1 MQHQG
6 MGIRAR
12 LPTPTVHRVINS
24 PIGALLDTPTVER
37 LRLERLPSAL
47 RLARIAAAAGLTATA
62 GVDAFCA
69 ALGATPDLGTRAL
82 RRLERNLGRF
92 ARALRERD
100 EVLERWERAF
110 WAESWPPPRREELV
124 ALEMERREK
133 CARVTHPASLF
144 GFLAGEA
151 SIPLAS
157 FAIHSPGE
165 IVSRWTRE
173 ITDPGHLYT
182 APAELPVIER
192 SRAAPGPVGSEY
204 LLRFRSPS
212 LSRSEGAAQARVYEP
227 ETPEPDLAT
236 FIYASGPFSAG
247 DQVDYWPEEEY
258 MGRHL
263 AAHGHRVVLL
273 DLPWHGRRTLPG
285 HYSGETY
292 FGTAPE
298 GLFRLHAA
306 SAVEMA
312 VLVRW
317 AREQGSRSVGVGGF
331 GAGALAAQQ
340 VAGHAARWP
349 RSMRP
354 DAVFLAAPTCR
365 LDEIAWGGSLSRM
378 IGLDRALPE
387 AGWTREALA
396 ALRDLLD
403 PPAEPAVPPER
414 IFALLGAE
422 DTLFPCSLG
431 KELLRR
437 WRVPEENVTLL
448 PTGHFGL
455 QVHLARHSEV
465 QQVVTRA
472 LHRALPHRA
481 AA

>member
-1 MQHQG
+1 MR
-6 MGIRAR
+6 MRAR
-12 LPTPTVHRVINS
+12 LQTPTVHRVISS

-37 LRLERLPSAL
+37 LRLERLPAEL
-47 RLARIAAAAGLTATA
+47 RLARIAAAASLTAAA
-62 GVDAFCA
+62 GVDEFFA
-69 ALGATPDLGTRAL
+69 ALGATPDLGSRGL
-82 RRLERNLGRF
+82 RRLERGLSGF
-92 ARALRERD
+92 ARALAERD
-100 EVLERWERAF
+100 EVLGRWEHAF
-110 WAESWPPPRREELV
+110 WGESWPPPRREKLV

-133 CARVTHPASLF
+133 CGRVSHPTTPL
-144 GFLAGEA
+144 GFLAGEPT
-151 SIPLAS
+151 IPLAS
-157 FAIHSPGE
+157 FAVSSPGE
-165 IVSRWTRE
+165 VVARWTRE
-173 ITDPGHLYT
+173 IADPGCMYA
-182 APAELPVIER
+182 APAGLPTLER
-192 SRAAPGPVGSEY
+192 SRAVAGPAGVEY

-212 LSRSEGAAQARVYEP
+212 SFISRAEGPAYARVYEP
-227 ETPEPDLAT
+227 ESPAPDAAT

-247 DQVDYWPEEEY
+247 EQVGYWPEEEY

-263 AAHGHRVVLL
+263 AARGHRVALL
-273 DLPWHGRRTLPG
+273 DLAGHGRRVLPG

-292 FGTAPE
+292 LGTAPE

-306 SAVEMA
+306 GALEMA

-331 GAGALAAQQ
+331 GTGALVAQA

-365 LDEIAWGGSLSRM
+365 LDEVAWGGSLSRL

-396 ALRDLLD
+396 ELRDLLD
-403 PPAEPAVPPER
+403 PPAEPAIPPEN
-414 IFALLGAE
+414 IFAMLGAE
-422 DTLFPCSLG
+422 DTILPCSLG

-437 WRVPEENVTLL
+437 WRVPQENVTIL

-455 QVHLARHSEV
+455 QVHLARRSDA
-465 QQVVTRA
+465 QLVVTRA
-472 LHRALPHRA
+472 LHRALHHRA